1 MNPELLKKCLSGEAS
16 NAEMRAY
23 HHWLEGST
31 EEEFDKEYEIE
42 AEVEQRLWT
51 HIKDENAQF
60 ELNRF
65 RKRWLGRI
73 AVAATLVIGLFCLG
87 LYSVDKRDSTKEMA
101 VKHDGNEIFQ
111 EKTFQGLR
119 FRLGN
124 DSEALLKNAA
134 DDRVAIHFSGNMMLS
149 NKSAYDQ
156 YTEISYTMP
165 DGKQTKK
172 EVNLRK
178 GHTYFLAYYPF
189 KSENLMIVEERDL
202 MNMPPALALN
212 ITNDFNYL

>member
-16 NAEMRAY
+16 NAEMQAY
-23 HHWLEGST
+23 HHWLDGST

-42 AEVEQRLWT
+42 AEAEQRLW
-51 HIKDENAQF
+51 IQINDENAQF
-60 ELNRF
+60 ELHRF
-65 RKRWLGRI
+65 RKLWLGRI

-87 LYSVDKRDSTKEMA
+87 LYSVDQRDSTKEMA
-101 VKHDGNEIFQ
+101 FKHEGNETFQ
-111 EKTFQGLR
+111 EKTFEGLR

-165 DGKQTKK
+165 DGRQTKK